1 MFFEIKETN
10 VETPLAGVFSRD
22 AGIRAAHAPPRF
34 FVDAHAPPR
43 FFVDAHAPPRF
54 FVDAYSPVAHAPP
67 RFFVDAYSP
76 VAHAPPRFFVDAY
89 SPVAYSPAAFF
100 RRRLFPRRLFHSP
113 PSLKNLPLKGS
124 PRTPPAPG
132 SRSARSIGMSYKAR
146 SRSVTYRREFRDG
159 RKANPRSARLH
170 WGSRDRCRSSHSR
183 RE

>member
-10 VETPLAGVFSRD
+10 VETPLAGVFSRN

-34 FVDAHAPPR
+34 FI
-43 FFVDAHAPPRF
+43 
-54 FVDAYSPVAHAPP
+54 
-67 RFFVDAYSP
+67 
-76 VAHAPPRFFVDAY
+76 DAY

-132 SRSARSIGMSYKAR
+132 SRSARSIGMSY
-146 SRSVTYRREFRDG
+146 
-159 RKANPRSARLH
+159 
-170 WGSRDRCRSSHSR
+170 
-183 RE
+183 